1 MYKGV
6 CLVSCYDPHAV
17 LSERLKDIRFATDNN
32 IDIIQ
37 TFKMMYCSDGS
48 PDESYPIQ
56 VVHTLR
62 EYNHFKNKEK
72 IQYILVS
79 RSILDELETNTANDF
94 LDELEGLG
102 IAVKLM

>member
-1 MYKGV
+1 MQ
-6 CLVSCYDPHAV
+6 L
-17 LSERLKDIRFATDNN
+17 
-32 IDIIQ
+32 IIL
-37 TFKMMYCSDGS
+37 
-48 PDESYPIQ
+48 
-56 VVHTLR
+56 TLR

-102 IAVKLM
+102 IAVKLTQEQNMSMKKSASDLNTKWSTTKNYSKSFWIKQF